1 MKKYRLSETLLTER
15 FVNLSN
21 RDELSQY
28 IDEIWDIMQES
39 YKYLEGG
46 FATASSKEELLD
58 KVSFAKLVKKNNKI
72 VAACLYKDKN
82 GRKSI
87 AAGTDGSSEG
97 KKWIMKLFQEDIK
110 FGRSWGEVSGKAEHV
125 KLKMGAVP
133 IPNTMAAELTGKEIL
148 SLDPDGFHYTRI
160 IGGQEVRKILVGN
173 PQ

>member
-1 MKKYRLSETLLTER
+1 MKRYRLNENLLTER

-87 AAGTDGSSEG
+87 ASGTDGSSEG

-110 FGRSWGEVSGKAEHV
+110 FGRSWAINSSNVFYDISINISIYNFIYRSTNSNIFFI
-125 KLKMGAVP
+125 M
-133 IPNTMAAELTGKEIL
+133 I
-148 SLDPDGFHYTRI
+148 YI
-160 IGGQEVRKILVGN
+160 IR
-173 PQ
+173 